1 MRVSAYDKV
10 LKSKR
15 ERKRQQERKSLKEA
29 AARAP
34 KRRHKESSE
43 ESISTEDQSG
53 GSAESLSNE
62 SEDVVSE
69 QPEDVESEQPE
80 DVKNIPQEVRV
91 KKIRQ
96 RENKKADVKIE
107 VCETCEVGEG
117 DPIPCTKCKRVY
129 HTACVQKKSGT
140 EPNAQSF
147 LCHNCDPST
156 DPHCTLCQKSE
167 GEILSCSV
175 KTCPLRY
182 HPHCLKVFHFP
193 TSKSEKPAAQFT
205 CPAHY
210 CHTCV
215 ADVNALHPPE
225 KKLVRCIHCPT
236 SYHPGNYFFLFL
248 SLICNNFVVA

>member
-53 GSAESLSNE
+53 GPAESLSNE

-69 QPEDVESEQPE
+69 QPEDVE
-80 DVKNIPQEVRV
+80 NIPQEVRV

-117 DPIPCTKCKRVY
+117 DPIPCTK
-129 HTACVQKKSGT
+129 
-140 EPNAQSF
+140 
-147 LCHNCDPST
+147 
-156 DPHCTLCQKSE
+156 
-167 GEILSCSV
+167 
-175 KTCPLRY
+175 
-182 HPHCLKVFHFP
+182 
-193 TSKSEKPAAQFT
+193 
-205 CPAHY
+205 
-210 CHTCV
+210 
-215 ADVNALHPPE
+215 
-225 KKLVRCIHCPT
+225 
-236 SYHPGNYFFLFL
+236 
-248 SLICNNFVVA
+248 

>member
-1 MRVSAYDKV
+1 MRVSAYEEV
-10 LKSKR
+10 LKSKK
-15 ERKRQQERKSLKEA
+15 ERKRQQKRKSLKEA

-34 KRRHKESSE
+34 KRLHRESSE
-43 ESISTEDQSG
+43 ESISTKDQSG
-53 GSAESLSNE
+53 GPTECSSNE
-62 SEDVVSE
+62 SEDIESE
-69 QPEDVESEQPE
+69 QPEDVE
-80 DVKNIPQEVRV
+80 NIPQVVRGE
-91 KKIRQ
+91 KIRQ

-117 DPIPCTKCKRVY
+117 DPIPCTKCIRVY

-167 GEILSCSV
+167 GEILSCSF

-182 HPHCLKVFHFP
+182 HPDCLNVFHFP
-193 TSKSEKPAAQFT
+193 TSKPEKPNAQFT

-215 ADVNALHPPE
+215 DDVNALHPPE

-236 SYHPGNYFFLFL
+236 SYHPGTYFFLFL
-248 SLICNNFVVA
+248 TLICNNFVVA